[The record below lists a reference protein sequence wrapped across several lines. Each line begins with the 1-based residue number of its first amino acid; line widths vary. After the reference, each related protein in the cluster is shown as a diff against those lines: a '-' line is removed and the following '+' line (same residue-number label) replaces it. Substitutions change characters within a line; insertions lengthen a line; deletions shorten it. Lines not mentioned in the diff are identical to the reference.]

1 MTGVCPRPALLIPGR
16 DRAERAGK
24 GRKGRRFMITT
35 GFAEQTAEEFVSQ
48 PLPACSLHALP
59 ALWSRRCPRLCVCLP
74 GVNFG
79 LGMHMQAPLP
89 DGAHIRGIARN
100 GRQTKPRTRMRP
112 KRKKVQEPVSD
123 AMNARPI

>member
-1 MTGVCPRPALLIPGR
+1 
-16 DRAERAGK
+16 
-24 GRKGRRFMITT
+24 MITT
-35 GFAEQTAEEFVSQ
+35 GFAKQTAEEFVSQ

-74 GVNFG
+74 GVNLG